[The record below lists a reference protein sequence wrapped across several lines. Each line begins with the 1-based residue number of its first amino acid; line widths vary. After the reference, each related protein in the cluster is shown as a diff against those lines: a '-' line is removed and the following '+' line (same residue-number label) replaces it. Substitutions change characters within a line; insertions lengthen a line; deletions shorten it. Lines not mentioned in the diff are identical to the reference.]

1 MSKRWT
7 PPRAYSSQELESV
20 RRHKGHGNTRE
31 WLEKLGVPW
40 PPPKGWRKAILATE
54 ALADVRQDRDGRFR
68 WVVLGASDGKVV
80 MTSTASYATHAEA
93 RCALASRMRGR
104 HPSESRE
111 IGRHARA
118 SNKGPKIHMGGC
130 EEHDLVCFL
139 NGAPSHWRTSTDWS
153 EVTCGNCL
161 KWLGSP
167 RCHLCVS

>member
-20 RRHKGHGNTRE
+20 RRQKGGYTRKR
-31 WLEKLGVPW
+31 LEKLGVPW
-40 PPPKGWRKAILATE
+40 PPPKGWRKAILATGPTPE
-54 ALADVRQDRDGRFR
+54 GSEGTAGGR
-68 WVVLGASDGKVV
+68 K
-80 MTSTASYATHAEA
+80 TH
-93 RCALASRMRGR
+93 MR
-104 HPSESRE
+104 
-111 IGRHARA
+111 
-118 SNKGPKIHMGGC
+118 GC

-167 RCHLCVS
+167 RCYPCVS